1 MGLFR
6 RKKKKPKQDIDDIL
20 SRISED
26 VLSEEDSRDQ
36 HKVQHYVLG
45 HCEQIIETAKE
56 LEAEKAEYRKV
67 TSYLTDIQIIEELP
81 EQEAAELR
89 DTAASILTLNQSRD
103 DYLATS
109 KRLSDTQFAQMQQEE
124 DQISDAIRSLQANEA
139 YQAAVKR
146 DMNYLEGEKNEW
158 TYYRQELMD
167 EQKFLRKLSYVLF
180 GLAVMALAVI
190 LALKVGL
197 EMDVQLLLTICGFA
211 LAAAGGFIL
220 VKTQNNDREIQ
231 KAQINMN
238 HAISLLN
245 RTKIKYVHSTNAV
258 DYACEKYH
266 VHNSYE
272 LNYLWEQY
280 QLALKEKEKFERN
293 SEDLEYFNGR
303 LVRLLQKRSLYD
315 ARVWINQPTAL
326 VDKREMVEIKHDL
339 ITRRQKIRSR
349 IEYDMDVVLEQKEE
363 IESLMKEYHEEI
375 PEVREILNSIDRLT
389 TAK

>member
-6 RKKKKPKQDIDDIL
+6 RKKKPKQNIDEIL
-20 SRISED
+20 SCITED
-26 VLSEEDSRDQ
+26 VLSEEDSKDQ

-45 HCEQIIETAKE
+45 HCEQIIETAKA
-56 LEAEKAEYRKV
+56 LEAEKAEYRIV

-81 EQEAAELR
+81 DQEAEELR

-109 KRLSDTQFAQMQQEE
+109 KRLSDSQFAQMQREE
-124 DQISDAIRSLQANEA
+124 EGISDAIRTLQANEA

-158 TYYRQELMD
+158 TYYRQELLD
-167 EQKFLRKLSYVLF
+167 EQKFFRKLSYVLF

-190 LALKVGL
+190 LVLKVGL
-197 EMDVQLLLTICGFA
+197 EMDVQLLLTLGGFA
-211 LAAAGGFIL
+211 VVAAGGFIL
-220 VKTQNNDREIQ
+220 IKTQNNAREIR
-231 KAQINMN
+231 KSEININ
-238 HAISLLN
+238 HAIALLN

-280 QLALKEKEKFERN
+280 QQAVREKEKYERN

-303 LVRLLQKRSLYD
+303 LIRLLQKRNLYD
-315 ARVWINQPTAL
+315 AKIWINQTTAL

-339 ITRRQKIRSR
+339 ITRRQKIRAR
-349 IEYDMDVVLEQKEE
+349 MEYDLDVVQEQKDE

-375 PEVREILNSIDRLT
+375 PEVREILNSIDRLVA
-389 TAK
+389 AK

>member
-6 RKKKKPKQDIDDIL
+6 RKKKPKQNIDEIL
-20 SRISED
+20 SCITED
-26 VLSEEDSRDQ
+26 VLSEEDSKDQ

-45 HCEQIIETAKE
+45 HCEQIIETAKA
-56 LEAEKAEYRKV
+56 LEAEKAEYRIV

-81 EQEAAELR
+81 DQEAEELR

-109 KRLSDTQFAQMQQEE
+109 KRLSDSQFAQMQREE
-124 DQISDAIRSLQANEA
+124 EGISDAIRTLQANEA

-158 TYYRQELMD
+158 TYYRQELLD
-167 EQKFLRKLSYVLF
+167 EQKFFRKLSYVLF

-190 LALKVGL
+190 LVLKVGL
-197 EMDVQLLLTICGFA
+197 EMDVQLLLTLGGFA
-211 LAAAGGFIL
+211 VVAAGGFIL
-220 VKTQNNDREIQ
+220 IKTQNNAGEIR
-231 KAQINMN
+231 KSEININ
-238 HAISLLN
+238 HAIALLN

-280 QLALKEKEKFERN
+280 QQAVREKEKYERN

-303 LVRLLQKRSLYD
+303 LIRLLQKRNLYD
-315 ARVWINQPTAL
+315 AKIWINQTTAL

-339 ITRRQKIRSR
+339 ITRRQKIRAR
-349 IEYDMDVVLEQKEE
+349 MEYDLDVVQEQKDE

-375 PEVREILNSIDRLT
+375 PEVREILNSIDRLVA
-389 TAK
+389 AK